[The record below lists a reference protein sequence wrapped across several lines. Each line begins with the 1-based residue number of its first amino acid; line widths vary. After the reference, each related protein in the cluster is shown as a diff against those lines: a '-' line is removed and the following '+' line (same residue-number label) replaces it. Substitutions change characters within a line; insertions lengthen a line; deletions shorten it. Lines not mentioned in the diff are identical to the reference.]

1 MFDSI
6 PWMSLLGGMLLGVSA
21 LLLMLVNGKT
31 AGISGVVNGLITPVK
46 GNVQWRLL
54 FVGGMIFGG
63 AIALKIFGIVSP
75 DFAQIPFVALV
86 VGGLLVG
93 FGTRVANGCTS
104 GHGICG
110 IGRLSKRSVIAT
122 LVFMVTAA
130 VTVYLRLHL

>member
-6 PWMSLLGGMLLGVSA
+6 PWMALLGGMLLGVSA

-31 AGISGVVNGLITPVK
+31 AGISGVVNGLIAPTK

-54 FVGGMIFGG
+54 FVGGMILGG
-63 AIALKIFGIVSP
+63 ALALKQFQLVSP
-75 DFAQIPFVALV
+75 DFAQISFAAV
-86 VGGLLVG
+86 VIGGLLVG
-93 FGTRVANGCTS
+93 FGTRLANGCTS

-110 IGRLSKRSVIAT
+110 IGRLSKRSILAT

-130 VTVYLRLHL
+130 ITVYLRLHL

>member
-6 PWMSLLGGMLLGVSA
+6 PWISLLGGMLLGVSA

-31 AGISGVVNGLITPVK
+31 AGISGVVNGLITPTK

-54 FVGGMIFGG
+54 FVGGMVLGG
-63 AIALKIFGIVSP
+63 ALAMTQFEIAAP
-75 DFAQIPFVALV
+75 DFAQIPFAALV

-110 IGRLSKRSVIAT
+110 IGRLSKRSILAT
-122 LVFMVTAA
+122 LVFMLTAA
-130 VTVYLRLHL
+130 ITVYLRLH

>member
-31 AGISGVVNGLITPVK
+31 AGISGVVNGLITPTK

-54 FVGGMIFGG
+54 FVGGMILGG
-63 AIALKIFGIVSP
+63 ALAMKQFELVSP
-75 DFAQIPFVALV
+75 DFAQIPFAALV

-110 IGRLSKRSVIAT
+110 IGRLSKRSILAT
-122 LVFMVTAA
+122 LVFMLTAA
-130 VTVYLRLHL
+130 ITVYLRLH